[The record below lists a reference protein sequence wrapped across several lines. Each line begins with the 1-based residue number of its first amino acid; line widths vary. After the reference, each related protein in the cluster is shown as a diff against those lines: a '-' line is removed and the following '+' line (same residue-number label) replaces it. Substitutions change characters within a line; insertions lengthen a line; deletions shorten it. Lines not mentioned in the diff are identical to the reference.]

1 MGEFVRAIAVGDL
14 QPGKGR
20 TVLLNDK
27 QVAVFNVGGT
37 FYAIEGACT
46 HVGGPLGEGELNDTV
61 VTCPLHGA
69 TFDVSDGRVLGPPA
83 GDNVASYEV
92 NVEGDD
98 VMVRV

>member
-1 MGEFVRAIAVGDL
+1 MGEFVRAIAVGEL

-20 TVLLNDK
+20 AVLLNDK

-69 TFDVSDGRVLGPPA
+69 TFDVCDGRVLGPPA

-92 NVEGDD
+92 KVEGND
-98 VMVRV
+98 VMVGV